1 MLPDLPGIAQNL
13 AFANDLADLPDIP
26 FFEDKSWSNPNT
38 VEPAVLLS
46 ASLPVLDVKQ
56 DLPPRPLPP
65 TEAPPSIPVLP
76 DPIAELP
83 KPVLPQHVDEPGEL
97 GFNNKNDENASQS

>member
-1 MLPDLPGIAQNL
+1 MLPDLPGVAQNL

-38 VEPAVLLS
+38 IEPAVLLS

-97 GFNNKNDENASQS
+97 GFNNKNVENASQS

>member
-13 AFANDLADLPDIP
+13 AFANDLTDLPDIP

-38 VEPAVLLS
+38 VDPVVLS
-46 ASLPVLDVKQ
+46 PPLPVLEVKQ
-56 DLPPRPLPP
+56 EIPPRPLPP

-83 KPVLPQHVDEPGEL
+83 KPVLPKHVDEPGTL
-97 GFNNKNDENASQS
+97 A